1 MGRGARMAARTAIE
15 AVDAVTSEPKGT
27 ARPPHRPSA
36 PEIITPQ
43 RARTTQSA
51 APSRAFSPQDVAR
64 ATAAA
69 TQGVAAP
76 FKRASKALWHELT
89 GCFFALFALSFSAA
103 VWKTR
108 ANAVSTV
115 PDTRYRFYAFCAL
128 AVIFLYFSVSSFVRA
143 RRVT

>member
-1 MGRGARMAARTAIE
+1 MAARTAME
-15 AVDAVTSEPKGT
+15 AVDAATSEPKGA
-27 ARPPHRPSA
+27 ARPEQRPAA

-43 RARTTQSA
+43 RARTVQPVATA
-51 APSRAFSPQDVAR
+51 RPVPLPDFAR

-76 FKRASKALWHELT
+76 FKKASKALWHELT

-115 PDTRYRFYAFCAL
+115 ADTRYRFYAFCAL
-128 AVIFLYFSVSSFVRA
+128 ALIFLYFSISSFVRA